1 MDRYVLIE
9 WRRPSVVSRG
19 EWVIPQCSCRL
30 NTGKSGIV
38 IDKSLQ
44 KDTFY
49 QNQNM
54 KSCRNFINGL
64 REKLALYA
72 RTRKTGDT
80 AEALNLDI

>member
-1 MDRYVLIE
+1 
-9 WRRPSVVSRG
+9 
-19 EWVIPQCSCRL
+19 
-30 NTGKSGIV
+30 
-38 IDKSLQ
+38 
-44 KDTFY
+44 
-49 QNQNM
+49 M